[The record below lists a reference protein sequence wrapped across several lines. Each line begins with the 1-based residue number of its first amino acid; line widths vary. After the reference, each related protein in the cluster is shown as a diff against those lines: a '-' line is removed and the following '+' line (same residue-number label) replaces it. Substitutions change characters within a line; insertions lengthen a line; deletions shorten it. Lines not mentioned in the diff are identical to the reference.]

1 MGEQQEIGYGV
12 LGTLVEFHSI
22 FVTGHE
28 CDMEL
33 GEEALAS
40 QDAQNHAAK
49 FAKEFVCLFKAD
61 TVFPMDF
68 VQDQQ

>member
-1 MGEQQEIGYGV
+1 MGEQQEVSNGV

-22 FVTGHE
+22 LVTGHE
-28 CDMEL
+28 GDLEL

-40 QDAQNHAAK
+40 RDAQNHTAK
-49 FAKEFVCLFKAD
+49 FTEEFVCLFKAD
-61 TVFPMDF
+61 AVFPLDV

>member
-1 MGEQQEIGYGV
+1 MGKQQEISDGV
-12 LGTLVEFHSI
+12 LGTLVEFPSI
-22 FVTGHE
+22 FVAGHE
-28 CDMEL
+28 GNLEL

-49 FAKEFVCLFKAD
+49 FAKEFVCLLKAD
-61 TVFPMDF
+61 AVFPKYF